1 MSQRPQGGSFLFSPG
16 NPQDIFTPEDFNDE
30 HRLIAGTVAQFIEER
45 IMPRMEEIEAQKPGL
60 MQELILE
67 AGEIGLLGA
76 DIPPEF
82 GGIETDQMCSIIIAE
97 VVGKTGS
104 FATAQGVDTSIGSL
118 PIIYFGNEYQKKK
131 YLPKIATGEKISAYA
146 LTEPDAG
153 SDAVSIKT
161 KAVLSDDGT
170 HYVLNGGKTFI
181 SNAGIAAL
189 FIVYAKIDGDKFTAF
204 IVDADSDGLT
214 LGDEEKKMGLKGSST
229 RSLYFA
235 NVKVPVENLLH
246 KPGKGHV
253 VAFNTLNIGRH
264 KVSAQALG
272 SSKYALNLSAAY
284 ANERKQFKTPIAQFG
299 LIKEKLAEM
308 AIGIFAAESL
318 IYRTGGLLMDTIS
331 DHQAKEDNSGEAIA
345 KGIQEYAIECSLEKV
360 FVTEMEAF
368 VVDQGVQV
376 HGGYGFIAEYPV
388 ERLYRDA
395 RVKRIFEG
403 TSEINRILVPTTLLR
418 RDASGDLPLLSAA
431 RELKKSVENEVPSR
445 KSPGEI
451 VQGIKDTFI
460 FLLGVTHERYGD
472 KLAVQQELLA
482 RLADIAIQAYGAD
495 SCWLRMRKCQDNGS
509 SNSEHKSKL
518 ATAFIYKAAQQ
529 TALSAGEII
538 ESVATESDLP
548 QLQEALAKLLYYV
561 PIDNIALR
569 REIAE
574 TVSASGKYVS

>member
-1 MSQRPQGGSFLFSPG
+1 MSELPQGGSFLFTPG
-16 NPQDIFTPEDFNDE
+16 NPQTIFTPEDFTDE
-30 HRLIAGTVAQFIEER
+30 HRMIAETVSQFLEEK
-45 IMPRMEEIEAQKPGL
+45 ILPRTEEIEVQKPGL
-60 MQELILE
+60 MQELLLE
-67 AGEIGLLGA
+67 AAEIGLLGA
-76 DIPPEF
+76 DIPAEF
-82 GGIETDQMCSIIIAE
+82 GGIETDEMCSVIIAE
-97 VVGKTGS
+97 VTGKTGS
-104 FATAQGVDTSIGSL
+104 FGTSQGVDTSIGSL
-118 PIIYFGNEYQKKK
+118 PIIYFGNEYQKEK
-131 YLPKIATGEKISAYA
+131 YLPKIASGEKISAYA

-161 KAVLSDDGT
+161 KAVLSEDGT
-170 HYVLNGGKTFI
+170 HYLLNGGKTFI
-181 SNAGIAAL
+181 SNAGIASL

-214 LGDEEKKMGLKGSST
+214 LGDEEKKMGIKGSST
-229 RSLYFA
+229 RSIYFD

-246 KPGKGHV
+246 KPGRGHV

-272 SSKYALNLSAAY
+272 AAKYALNLSAEY
-284 ANERKQFKTPIAQFG
+284 ANERKQFKTPIAKFG

-308 AIGIFAAESL
+308 AIRIFASESI
-318 IYRTGGLLMDTIS
+318 IYRTGGFLMDAIR
-331 DHQAKEDNSGEAIA
+331 HHRAKEDNNAETIA
-345 KGIQEYAIECSLEKV
+345 KGIQEYAVECSLEKV

-376 HGGYGFIAEYPV
+376 HGGYGFIAEYPI

-431 RELKKSVENEVPSR
+431 RELKKSVENEIPNR
-445 KSPGEI
+445 KNPGEI

-482 RLADIAIQAYGAD
+482 RLADIGMQAYGAD
-495 SCWLRMRKCQDNGS
+495 SCWLRMRKCGENGS
-509 SNSEHKSKL
+509 SNSEHKSKM

-548 QLQEALAKLLYYV
+548 ELQAALAKLLNYV

-574 TVSASGKYVS
+574 TISGAGKYIS